1 MCSKGK
7 ISVICGKTIDIKLR
21 EKASIPAKSILSA
34 MVWFSK
40 AWMALP
46 DKNFTNCFCKCRM
59 SVETAV
65 SAIADDDDLL
75 TGLVEDEKDM
85 VKTSATDLNFLRINY
100 SNQVDTD
107 LAMDEY
113 IDFDR
118 ELPTNQSILTD
129 KDIIHEVLGNSV
141 DVNSDEDDLEV
152 SKEEFIKRL
161 LIEEVRT
168 AIKMLEELSFYSEFR
183 KGIMKSVTEV
193 NHYVDTSEQKT
204 RKQSNIAELLRKLID
219 KIEKVVFL

>member
-7 ISVICGKTIDIKLR
+7 ISVICGETIDIKLR
-21 EKASIPAKSILSA
+21 EKASIPAKFILSA

-46 DKNFTNCFCKCRM
+46 DKNFTKCFCKCGVF
-59 SVETAV
+59 VETAV

-100 SNQVDTD
+100 GNQVDTD

-129 KDIIHEVLGNSV
+129 KDTIHEVLGNSA

-152 SKEEFIKRL
+152 SEEEFIKRL

-168 AIKMLEELSFYSEFR
+168 ALKYWR
-183 KGIMKSVTEV
+183 
-193 NHYVDTSEQKT
+193 N
-204 RKQSNIAELLRKLID
+204 
-219 KIEKVVFL
+219 